1 MAVIGPWF
9 GLVADYG
16 VELVTELQ
24 VVVLFVSAI
33 SVVVVIQPSL
43 VIEPWVVVV
52 SGDQVWVLAGIQ
64 L

>member
-9 GLVADYG
+9 GLVADHG

-43 VIEPWVVVV
+43 VTEPWVVVV
-52 SGDQVWVLAGIQ
+52 SGDQV
-64 L
+64 

>member
-9 GLVADYG
+9 GLVADHG

-43 VIEPWVVVV
+43 VTEPWVVVV
-52 SGDQVWVLAGIQ
+52 SGDQVWVLEGIQ